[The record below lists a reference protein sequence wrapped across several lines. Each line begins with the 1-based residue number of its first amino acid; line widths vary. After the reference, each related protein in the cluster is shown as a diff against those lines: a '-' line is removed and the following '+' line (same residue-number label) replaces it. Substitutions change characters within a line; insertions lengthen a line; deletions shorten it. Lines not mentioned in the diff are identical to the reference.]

1 MTINIYVPIITLN
14 IIGLNALIKKHR
26 VADSVKKKK
35 KKEFPLWSSAW
46 ELPYAIGEDLKDKKK
61 NYL

>member
-35 KKEFPLWSSAW
+35 KRNSHCGAVPGNFHMP
-46 ELPYAIGEDLKDKKK
+46 
-61 NYL
+61 